1 MRSFPSSLGVLGSLT
16 LLVAAVALPAAADG
30 RLVEES
36 TEVRYADLDL
46 GKEAGVANL
55 YARLTNAAEQVCD
68 LGLPSSALFL
78 STAARACVA
87 DALQQANVEVDRP
100 ALTANHAARAPAGAR
115 ATARIASARN

>member
-1 MRSFPSSLGVLGSLT
+1 MRSFPSSFGVLGTLT

-30 RLVEES
+30 RLVQES

-55 YARLTNAAEQVCD
+55 YARLKNAAEQVCD

-78 STAARACVA
+78 ASPSRACVA
-87 DALQQANVEVDRP
+87 DALAQAVAAVDRP
-100 ALTANHAARAPAGAR
+100 ALTAYHAARASQPGVRGPRLAA
-115 ATARIASARN
+115 ARN